1 MRASHIKSKEITMK
15 AYDYYQKYIA
25 APRGSETATHQAT
38 AQDISNARADR
49 GTDWHADQRTEAQ

>member
-1 MRASHIKSKEITMK
+1 MK